1 MTPSVLGKQRGFGGE
16 SEARTKEPGNPC
28 DHAATYVTVQP
39 QTEGAAD
46 PIGDAPDPRQRQK
59 VMGKD

>member
-1 MTPSVLGKQRGFGGE
+1 MTPSVPGKQRGIRGE
-16 SEARTKEPGNPC
+16 TRTKAPGNPC
-28 DHAATYVTVQP
+28 DHAATRVTVQP

-46 PIGDAPDPRQRQK
+46 PIVDALDPHQREK